1 MEEDKND
8 SSLSYAKIDDDTHD
22 DSINTLEK
30 TAKKVSNMIRKSLG
44 SASKAAEKK
53 ALEAQD
59 LIDAK
64 QADDDTHDDSINTPE
79 KTAKKVSNM
88 IRKSLGSASKAAEKK
103 ALEAQDLI
111 DAKQVGI
118 EKQLATE
125 NIAKIENLAKQ
136 PNTDGELASFE
147 GRYPKDLFNKSVF
160 SNDKQTLIGH
170 VTKETDSLIVVFSD
184 SDNSRFDIPKS
195 KITVD
200 GGSVLLNHSDVSLLQ
215 YKVDGEAPLP
225 EDKSLRP
232 SANEIFHTTK
242 ETEVEEQFKEK
253 QDKEEI
259 NIQTTTADALIK
271 ESQQLANRPRPAT
284 TTVRV
289 SKPESYHYDESEIV
303 KKVKH
308 AASDLKDI
316 ISSAAKIAE
325 RKVKEVREAE
335 EERQVERDAENISKM
350 GELATQFTNSFEDV
364 LSEIRTRT
372 YAEQEQIYLGFI
384 KLIDQQRELILA
396 RKDLATR
403 LKASVRK
410 PVVVLERSEDIHKLP
425 KNLQAPELQGQQQ
438 PQLPEEMVSQEQ
450 IKDAEAFIMADEST
464 EQKAVIQKSSQ
475 DLDISTEIPSAEIQ
489 PGVIATDE
497 NEESKKRSQSP
508 KKSKHNKKI
517 SKESTSD

>member
-8 SSLSYAKIDDDTHD
+8 SSLSYTEIDDDRHD
-22 DSINTLEK
+22 DSINMLEK
-30 TAKKVSNMIRKSLG
+30 TAKKVANMISKSLG
-44 SASKAAEKK
+44 SGAKAAEKK
-53 ALEAQD
+53 
-59 LIDAK
+59 
-64 QADDDTHDDSINTPE
+64 
-79 KTAKKVSNM
+79 V
-88 IRKSLGSASKAAEKK
+88 
-103 ALEAQDLI
+103 LEAQDLI
-111 DAKQVGI
+111 DAKQV
-118 EKQLATE
+118 ETEEQLASE
-125 NIAKIENLAKQ
+125 NISKIENLANQ
-136 PNTDGELASFE
+136 PNIDGDLASFE

-195 KITVD
+195 KITID
-200 GGSVLLNHSDVSLLQ
+200 GGSVVLIHSDVSLSQ
-215 YKVDGEAPLP
+215 YRVDRETPLP

-232 SANEIFHTTK
+232 SAKEIIHTTK
-242 ETEVEEQFKEK
+242 EIEVKEELKEK
-253 QDKEEI
+253 QDKEVI
-259 NIQTTTADALIK
+259 NIQDTTADALIK

-284 TTVRV
+284 TTVRE
-289 SKPESYHYDESEIV
+289 SKPGSYHYDESEIV

-350 GELATQFTNSFEDV
+350 GELATQFTNSFEDI
-364 LSEIRTRT
+364 LSEIRTKT

-396 RKDLATR
+396 RKDLAAR

-410 PVVVLERSEDIHKLP
+410 PVVALGGSEDIDKLP
-425 KNLQAPELQGQQQ
+425 KNLQAPQLQEQQQ
-438 PQLPEEMVSQEQ
+438 PQLPEEMISQEQ
-450 IKDAEAFIMADEST
+450 LKEDEPFIMADEPT
-464 EQKAVIQKSSQ
+464 EQTAVIQKSSQ
-475 DLDISTEIPSAEIQ
+475 ALDISTEIPSAEIQ
-489 PGVIATDE
+489 SDIIATDE
-497 NEESKKRSQSP
+497 NEESKKRSQLP

-517 SKESTSD
+517 SKERT

>member
-1 MEEDKND
+1 MEQDKND
-8 SSLSYAKIDDDTHD
+8 STLSYTKIDDDTHD

-30 TAKKVSNMIRKSLG
+30 TAKKVANVISKSLG
-44 SASKAAEKK
+44 SGAKAAEKK

-64 QADDDTHDDSINTPE
+64 
-79 KTAKKVSNM
+79 
-88 IRKSLGSASKAAEKK
+88 L
-103 ALEAQDLI
+103 
-111 DAKQVGI
+111 VGT
-118 EKQLATE
+118 EEQLATE
-125 NIAKIENLAKQ
+125 NVAKIENLAKQ
-136 PNTDGELASFE
+136 PKIDGELASFE

-184 SDNSRFDIPKS
+184 SDNSRFDILKS

-200 GGSVLLNHSDVSLLQ
+200 GGLVVLNHSDVSQ
-215 YKVDGEAPLP
+215 YRVDRETPLP

-232 SANEIFHTTK
+232 SAKEIIHTTK
-242 ETEVEEQFKEK
+242 EIEVKEEPKEK
-253 QDKEEI
+253 QDKEVI
-259 NIQTTTADALIK
+259 NIQDTTADALIK

-284 TTVRV
+284 TTVRE

-335 EERQVERDAENISKM
+335 EERQVERDAEYISKM
-350 GELATQFTNSFEDV
+350 GEFATQFTNSFEDV
-364 LSEIRTRT
+364 LSEIRTKT
-372 YAEQEQIYLGFI
+372 YAEQEQIYFGFI

-410 PVVVLERSEDIHKLP
+410 PVVALGGSEDIDKLP
-425 KNLQAPELQGQQQ
+425 KNLQAPQLKEQQQ
-438 PQLPEEMVSQEQ
+438 PQLPEEMISQEQ
-450 IKDAEAFIMADEST
+450 LKEDEPFIMADEPT
-464 EQKAVIQKSSQ
+464 EQTEVIQKSSQ
-475 DLDISTEIPSAEIQ
+475 ALDISTEIPSTEIQ
-489 PGVIATDE
+489 SDIIATDE
-497 NEESKKRSQSP
+497 NEESKKRSQLP

-517 SKESTSD
+517 SKERT

>member
-22 DSINTLEK
+22 DSINTLER
-30 TAKKVSNMIRKSLG
+30 TAKKVANMISKSLG
-44 SASKAAEKK
+44 SGAKAAEKK
-53 ALEAQD
+53 VLEAQD

-64 QADDDTHDDSINTPE
+64 QAETE
-79 KTAKKVSNM
+79 EQ
-88 IRKSLGSASKAAEKK
+88 LAAE
-103 ALEAQDLI
+103 
-111 DAKQVGI
+111 
-118 EKQLATE
+118 
-125 NIAKIENLAKQ
+125 NISKIENLANQ
-136 PNTDGELASFE
+136 PKIDADLASFE

-160 SNDKQTLIGH
+160 LNDKQTLIGH
-170 VTKETDSLIVVFSD
+170 VTKETNSLIVVFSD

-195 KITVD
+195 KITID
-200 GGSVLLNHSDVSLLQ
+200 GGSVVLIHSDVSQ
-215 YKVDGEAPLP
+215 YRVDRETPLP

-232 SANEIFHTTK
+232 SAKEIIHTTK
-242 ETEVEEQFKEK
+242 EIEVKEEEPKEK
-253 QDKEEI
+253 QDKEVI
-259 NIQTTTADALIK
+259 NIQDTTADALIK

-284 TTVRV
+284 TTVRE

-372 YAEQEQIYLGFI
+372 YAEQEQIYIGFL
-384 KLIDQQRELILA
+384 KLIDQQRELIVA

-410 PVVVLERSEDIHKLP
+410 PVVALGGSEDINKLP
-425 KNLQAPELQGQQQ
+425 KNLQATELQGQQQ

-464 EQKAVIQKSSQ
+464 EQTAAIQKSSQ
-475 DLDISTEIPSAEIQ
+475 DVDISTEIPSAE
-489 PGVIATDE
+489 
-497 NEESKKRSQSP
+497 
-508 KKSKHNKKI
+508 
-517 SKESTSD
+517 

>member
-8 SSLSYAKIDDDTHD
+8 SSLSYTEIDDDRHD
-22 DSINTLEK
+22 DSINMLEK
-30 TAKKVSNMIRKSLG
+30 TAKKVANMISKSLG
-44 SASKAAEKK
+44 SGAKAAEKK
-53 ALEAQD
+53 
-59 LIDAK
+59 
-64 QADDDTHDDSINTPE
+64 
-79 KTAKKVSNM
+79 V
-88 IRKSLGSASKAAEKK
+88 
-103 ALEAQDLI
+103 LEAQDLI
-111 DAKQVGI
+111 DAKQV
-118 EKQLATE
+118 ETEEQLASE
-125 NIAKIENLAKQ
+125 NISKIENLANQ
-136 PNTDGELASFE
+136 PNIDGDLASFE

-195 KITVD
+195 KITID
-200 GGSVLLNHSDVSLLQ
+200 GGSVVLIHSDVSLSQ
-215 YKVDGEAPLP
+215 YRVDRETPLP

-232 SANEIFHTTK
+232 SAKEIIHTTK
-242 ETEVEEQFKEK
+242 EIEVKEELKEK
-253 QDKEEI
+253 QDKEVI
-259 NIQTTTADALIK
+259 NIQDTTADALIK

-284 TTVRV
+284 TTVRE
-289 SKPESYHYDESEIV
+289 SKPGSYHYDESEIV

-350 GELATQFTNSFEDV
+350 GELATQFTNSFEDI
-364 LSEIRTRT
+364 LSEIRTKT

-396 RKDLATR
+396 RKDLAAR

-410 PVVVLERSEDIHKLP
+410 PVVALGGSEDVDKLP
-425 KNLQAPELQGQQQ
+425 KNLQAPQLQEQQQ
-438 PQLPEEMVSQEQ
+438 PQLPEEMISQEQ
-450 IKDAEAFIMADEST
+450 LKEDEPFIMADEPT
-464 EQKAVIQKSSQ
+464 EQTAVIQKSSQ
-475 DLDISTEIPSAEIQ
+475 ALDISTEIPSAEIQ
-489 PGVIATDE
+489 SDIIATDE
-497 NEESKKRSQSP
+497 NEESKKRSQLP

-517 SKESTSD
+517 SKERT

>member
-8 SSLSYAKIDDDTHD
+8 SSLSYTEIDDDRHD
-22 DSINTLEK
+22 DSINMLEK
-30 TAKKVSNMIRKSLG
+30 TAKKVANMISKSLG
-44 SASKAAEKK
+44 SGAKAAEKK
-53 ALEAQD
+53 
-59 LIDAK
+59 
-64 QADDDTHDDSINTPE
+64 
-79 KTAKKVSNM
+79 V
-88 IRKSLGSASKAAEKK
+88 
-103 ALEAQDLI
+103 LEAQDLI
-111 DAKQVGI
+111 DAKQV
-118 EKQLATE
+118 ETEEQLASE
-125 NIAKIENLAKQ
+125 NISKIENLANQ
-136 PNTDGELASFE
+136 PNIDGDLASFE

-195 KITVD
+195 KITID
-200 GGSVLLNHSDVSLLQ
+200 GGSVVLIHSDISLSQ
-215 YKVDGEAPLP
+215 YRVDRETPLP

-232 SANEIFHTTK
+232 SAKEIIHTTK
-242 ETEVEEQFKEK
+242 EIEVKEEPKEK
-253 QDKEEI
+253 QDKEVI
-259 NIQTTTADALIK
+259 NIQDTTADALIK

-284 TTVRV
+284 TTVRE
-289 SKPESYHYDESEIV
+289 SKPGSYHYDESEIV

-350 GELATQFTNSFEDV
+350 GELATQFTNSFEDI
-364 LSEIRTRT
+364 LSEIRTKT

-396 RKDLATR
+396 RKDLAAR

-410 PVVVLERSEDIHKLP
+410 PVVALGGSEDIDKLP
-425 KNLQAPELQGQQQ
+425 KNLQAPQLQEQQQ
-438 PQLPEEMVSQEQ
+438 PQLPEEMISQEQ
-450 IKDAEAFIMADEST
+450 LKEDEPFIMADEPT
-464 EQKAVIQKSSQ
+464 EQTAVIQKSSQ
-475 DLDISTEIPSAEIQ
+475 ALDISTEIPSAEIQ
-489 PGVIATDE
+489 SDIIATDE
-497 NEESKKRSQSP
+497 NEESKKRSQLP

-517 SKESTSD
+517 SKERT